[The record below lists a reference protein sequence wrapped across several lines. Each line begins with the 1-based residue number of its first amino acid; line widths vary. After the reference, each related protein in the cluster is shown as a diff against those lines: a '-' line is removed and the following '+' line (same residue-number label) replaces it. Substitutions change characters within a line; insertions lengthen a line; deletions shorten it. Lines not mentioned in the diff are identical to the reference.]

1 MKNVRLTK
9 PRARKEGLI
18 VEALP
23 DETLVYDLDRDLAH
37 CLNQTAALVWNQ
49 CDGSRTTKQ
58 IARAV
63 SSDLDHPIDERFV
76 GLALDQLA
84 RNHLLIDNAPLPQIS
99 GMNRRELM
107 RALAVSAAVVVPV
120 VTSIVAPRPAQA
132 ATCFPSGAGCTS
144 SAQCCSGL
152 CQG

>member
-1 MKNVRLTK
+1 
-9 PRARKEGLI
+9 
-18 VEALP
+18 
-23 DETLVYDLDRDLAH
+23 
-37 CLNQTAALVWNQ
+37 LVWNQ
-49 CDGSRTTKQ
+49 CDGSRTTRQ

-63 SSDLDHPIDERFV
+63 SIDLKHPIDERFV

-84 RNHLLIDNAPLPQIS
+84 RNHLLIDSSPLSQIS

-132 ATCFPSGAGCTS
+132 ATCFPSGAACTS

-152 CQG
+152 CTGSNTCA